1 MELKLKVYKNGEV
14 EKEYTT
20 DTYDLMFG
28 TIEDIV
34 SLLDGVMIENAE
46 GEAATNFEMGK
57 IIEMVTDGM
66 GMLKPFL
73 KEIFTGV
80 TDEEIRRTKV
90 KELVPLF
97 LDIFKFAFGEI
108 AGAAGKK
115 LKKK

>member
-1 MELKLKVYKNGEV
+1 MELKLKIYKNGEV

-34 SLLDGVMIENAE
+34 SLLDGVVNEE
-46 GEAATNFEMGK
+46 GEIATNFEADKFIG
-57 IIEMVTDGM
+57 IVTNGM

-97 LDIFKFAFGEI
+97 LDTFKFAFNEI

>member
-1 MELKLKVYKNGEV
+1 MELKLKIYKNGEV

-34 SLLDGVMIENAE
+34 SLLDGVTLENEE
-46 GEAATNFEMGK
+46 GEAATNFDIDK
-57 IIEMVTDGM
+57 IIGMVTEGM

-73 KEIFTGV
+73 KEIFIGV

-97 LDIFKFAFGEI
+97 MNVFKFAFGEI